1 LALVGGPDN
10 AMTPPALSVVVP
22 AYNAA
27 ETLGDCLAALAAQA
41 YDAPYEVIVVDDG
54 STDATAAIA
63 RAAGVTVITTPRGR
77 PAAARNAGARAAQA
91 PIVCFTDADC
101 APHPDWLCEVS
112 APFADPIVVATKGTY
127 TTRQRALVARF
138 VQLEYED
145 KYDLLRPQPSI
156 DFIDTYSC
164 AYRRDVLLGNGG
176 FDERFQYL
184 EDQELSFRLAAR
196 GYRMVFAERAVVA
209 HRHSATLP
217 AYLRKKA
224 TIGYWKAQVVRRFPG
239 QIVRDSHTPQ
249 VMKVQMALA
258 AAALAGLVAGAA
270 LMLVNQTAGLWVLGL
285 AGAVLLAF
293 LMTALPFVA
302 KAWGKDRAVAAAAP
316 ALLFGRAA
324 ALGWGYA
331 RGVLAPRRDIGG
343 EGLSAPQRAAKRALD
358 VVGAVVGLMPTALLM
373 PFLVLFIR
381 ADSAGPVFFR
391 QARVGQN
398 GRPFVML
405 KFRTMHVGAADQL
418 PALAA
423 SLGLSEPV
431 LKLPEDPRL
440 TTVGRFLR
448 RWSLDELPQFWNVL
462 RGEMS
467 LVGPRPE
474 EPRVVAH
481 YAEWQRRRLVVR
493 PGITGPMQI
502 SGRADLPLDER
513 VRLDLEYIDHYSL
526 WRDGVILLR
535 TIPVVLR
542 GTGAR

>member
-1 LALVGGPDN
+1 
-10 AMTPPALSVVVP
+10 MTPPALSVVVP
-22 AYNAA
+22 AYNASA
-27 ETLGDCLAALAAQA
+27 TIGDCLVALRAQTFT
-41 YDAPYEVIVVDDG
+41 APTQIIVVDDG

-63 RAAGVTVITTPRGR
+63 RAAGATVISTPRGR
-77 PAAARNAGARAAQA
+77 PAAARNAGTQAAQA

-101 APHPDWLCEVS
+101 APYPDWLCEIS
-112 APFADPIVVATKGTY
+112 APFTDPSVVATKGTY
-127 TTRQRALVARF
+127 VTRQRALVARF

-145 KYDLLRPQPSI
+145 KYDRLRPQPAI
-156 DFIDTYSC
+156 DFVDTYSC
-164 AYRRDVLLGNGG
+164 AYRRDVLLANGG
-176 FDERFQYL
+176 FDERFHYL

-209 HRHSATLP
+209 HQHSATLR

-239 QIVRDSHTPQ
+239 QVVRDSHTPQ

-258 AAALAGLVAGAA
+258 AATLAGLAAGLALAIVNRAAGLAVLGAAGA
-270 LMLVNQTAGLWVLGL
+270 LLLVF
-285 AGAVLLAF
+285 LL
-293 LMTALPFVA
+293 TTLPFVA
-302 KAWGKDRAVAAAAP
+302 KAWGKDRTVAATAP
-316 ALLFGRAA
+316 VLLFGRAV
-324 ALGWGYA
+324 ALSWGYS
-331 RGVLAPRRDIGG
+331 RGVLSPRPGIGG
-343 EGLSAPQRAAKRALD
+343 EGLSAPQRAIKRALD
-358 VVGAVVGLMPTALLM
+358 IVGACVGLLVAALLA
-373 PFLVLFIR
+373 PLLTLHIR
-381 ADSAGPVFFR
+381 ADSPGPVLFR
-391 QARVGQN
+391 QERIGQN
-398 GRPFVML
+398 GRPFVMI
-405 KFRTMHVGAADQL
+405 KFRTMYDGAAEQL
-418 PALAA
+418 PVLAT
-423 SLGLSEPV
+423 SRGLAEPV
-431 LKLPEDPRL
+431 LKLADDPRL
-440 TTVGRFLR
+440 TPAGRFLR

-513 VRLDLEYIDHYSL
+513 VRLDLDYIDNYNL
-526 WRDGVILLR
+526 WLDVVILLR